1 MTATTT
7 MRWNLWLTI
16 RRLGTAAAAA
26 IVLTLSGPVPAEG
39 AVTTLSTGSF
49 KFELEI
55 QVPGSPGAVF
65 DLFTGDVSPWWDHHF
80 KQKPKKLYIEPKP
93 GGGFYEIFDDKG
105 NGVLHAT
112 VIFAERGKSL
122 RLRGPL
128 GFSGHP
134 LDLVCSLEFEAL
146 EAGGTRV
153 SLIVRGLGEVQEG
166 WADAVEQVWRHFL
179 IEQFKP
185 YVEKKMKN

>member
-55 QVPGSPGAVF
+55 QVPP
-65 DLFTGDVSPWWDHHF
+65 
-80 KQKPKKLYIEPKP
+80 
-93 GGGFYEIFDDKG
+93 
-105 NGVLHAT
+105 
-112 VIFAERGKSL
+112 
-122 RLRGPL
+122 
-128 GFSGHP
+128 
-134 LDLVCSLEFEAL
+134 
-146 EAGGTRV
+146 
-153 SLIVRGLGEVQEG
+153 
-166 WADAVEQVWRHFL
+166 EQVWKAITEGEEIASWFAFQAKSEPGEGGRIWMSWDGRFSGSL
-179 IEQFKP
+179 PIRAWEPERRLVTGWTVTDPGQQT
-185 YVEKKMKN
+185 VELAVE